1 MKVRFWFIVA
11 LLLGIWVVANDPTV
25 LYAQPVE
32 ADDLPTDGP
41 VSNAASLPA
50 VGTLLAAALESAG
63 YQAQAA
69 VLRDLKQ
76 LLDDLGA
83 LIYLGVIM
91 SAIIT
96 AALLGNYRTAL
107 WILVGP
113 PIFFF
118 AIAPTSGT
126 PGGVEWRFGSFNDNQ
141 RDVRRVLAGTE
152 GVQVNG
158 SVSKF
163 FHEYNALVSDLYQ
176 ELIRIITS
184 SNIRPQMMFMARQRV
199 MEDLMAINPDSPGVA
214 ALAGFTFAHCHA
226 EIASARLIAIG
237 NRDTRQAFKRD
248 PQYAG
253 AVANYCENWE
263 RPNKS
268 FPPGPWQSYVVQNFE
283 MPPNSPYTRDEFLTR
298 LRDPNVSVSC
308 AQLWYWLVQGA
319 VREVREYVR
328 TSLNR
333 NIDPNATRFVPGL
346 PADVLAEVSAQ
357 ITQRRS
363 ADGVIRQP
371 RVTQD
376 PCPSALNTASDATD
390 LERIFASYLIRKT
403 MTEDPRGQLIDQLYD
418 GSGMRLDQAG
428 YVDMLDPGNADR
440 IGRRQRSHE
449 MAVGQQ
455 YEAFYIA
462 MTLPYIQGVI
472 LYALAATYPF
482 FALMLILPGQAGAFF
497 SWMSLW
503 AWAKSWDVGWAL
515 VMMADDVLWELLPHS
530 SYYELT
536 VTTQRNGAPGIQAGG
551 EFDTPVT
558 VLEGV
563 FHGDHSYTLA
573 SYWVLISLMMTGVP
587 LLTAQAVMGS
597 KKAMAG
603 MLIDG
608 LRALGEKL
616 GGSAAD
622 WTATQNLLHLDRQR
636 SDILVRK
643 NMQDLDKL
651 MARINKE
658 SGLDSLEALYGHRR
672 GEFGTALDRS
682 ATKLAELG
690 EYIEGARRF
699 YGEKFDDAVAASKN
713 GINTGVNTASSALHE
728 VNAGAVRA
736 RNSAAGLANRFNAML
751 GGDPNYLDTNVTPL
765 NLKTDL
771 PTNFKAAPAD
781 YSDLGAK
788 VLEYQKLH
796 EEIASRKRIVN
807 QVINRFE
814 SLFFQE
820 VDRFKDASNADRA
833 LMIANLLALG
843 PVLGVGA
850 NRFVIKDGSHHEEIE
865 KGILRGLD
873 KKAEEIFVN
882 EKNPELNRYR
892 QEIEKLREKAYYW
905 QGAAEIEAT
914 VGVVVIAAGAYFAQP
929 QVIYAGLA
937 LESLA
942 VAHNTVG
949 IDLERAANRHTANFV
964 AKSME
969 ISMYENYQTKEWYF
983 FEQLRAYNSLRGEY
997 WTVPQIPMSQ
1007 PGSIDDMVSALQR
1020 EASAVQGEGWGT
1032 VLWHGKEAAMAG
1044 RGR

>member
-1 MKVRFWFIVA
+1 MKAKVIFIIA
-11 LLLGIWVVANDPTV
+11 LLLGAWVVALDPTV
-25 LYAQPVE
+25 LYAQPT
-32 ADDLPTDGP
+32 DPGDLPP
-41 VSNAASLPA
+41 EAPISNAASLPA

-91 SAIIT
+91 SAVIT
-96 AALLGNYRTAL
+96 AALLGQYRTTL
-107 WILVGP
+107 WLLVGP

-126 PGGVEWRFGSFNDNQ
+126 PGGVEWRFGVFDDNQ
-141 RDVRRVLAGTE
+141 RDVQRVLAGTE
-152 GVQVNG
+152 GVRVDG
-158 SVSKF
+158 PVSNL
-163 FHEYNALVSDLYQ
+163 FHQYNALISDLYQ

-184 SNIRPQMMFMARQRV
+184 NSIRPQMIFMARQRV
-199 MEDLMAINPDSPGVA
+199 MEDLMAITPDSPGIS
-214 ALAGFTFAHCHA
+214 ALAAFTFAHCHS

-308 AQLWYWLVQGA
+308 AQLWYWLVQGSI
-319 VREVREYVR
+319 REVREYVR

-333 NIDPNATRFVPGL
+333 NIDPNATRFDPGVRG
-346 PADVLAEVSAQ
+346 DVLTQVTAQ
-357 ITQRRS
+357 LTQRQS
-363 ADGVIRQP
+363 ADGVVRQP

-376 PCPSALNTASDATD
+376 PCPSALNTASDASD
-390 LERIFASYLIRKT
+390 LERIFASYLIRKA
-403 MTEDPRGQLIDQLYD
+403 MTEDPRGQLIDQIYD
-418 GSGMRLDQAG
+418 GSGMRLDQGG

-440 IGRRQRSHE
+440 IGRRQRAHE

-462 MTLPYIQGVI
+462 MTIPYIQGVI

-530 SYYELT
+530 SYYELS
-536 VTTQRNGAPGIQAGG
+536 VTTTPAGTPGIQGNG

-573 SYWVLISLMMTGVP
+573 SYWVLLSLMMTGVP
-587 LLTAQAVMGS
+587 LLTAQAVMGT

-608 LRALGEKL
+608 LRGLGEKL

-643 NMQDLDKL
+643 NLQDLDKL

-658 SGLDSLEALYGHRR
+658 SGLDSLEKEYGHRR
-672 GEFGTALDRS
+672 GEWGTAIDRS
-682 ATKLAELG
+682 AVKLAELG
-690 EYIEGARRF
+690 EYIDGARRF

-713 GINTGVNTASSALHE
+713 GINSGVNVASNVADGLNSR
-728 VNAGAVRA
+728 AVGA
-736 RNSAAGLANRFNAML
+736 RNSAAGLANRFNSML
-751 GGDPNYLDTNVTPL
+751 GGDPNYWDSNVVPL
-765 NLKTDL
+765 NLKANL
-771 PTNFKAAPAD
+771 PTDFKAKAAD
-781 YSDLGAK
+781 YSDLGEK
-788 VLEYQKLH
+788 VAEYQKLN
-796 EEIASRKRIVN
+796 EEVAGRKRIVN

-820 VDRFKDASNADRA
+820 VDRFKDASNSDRA
-833 LMIANLLALG
+833 LMLANLVVLS
-843 PVLGVGA
+843 PVLGTGA
-850 NRFVIKDGSHHEEIE
+850 NRFLIKDGSQHEEIE
-865 KGILRGLD
+865 RSIMRGLE
-873 KKAEEIFVN
+873 KKADEVFIN
-882 EKNPELNRYR
+882 EKNPELNKYR
-892 QEIEKLREKAYYW
+892 QEIERLREKAYYW

-914 VGVVVIAAGAYFAQP
+914 VGVVVIAAGCYFAQP
-929 QVIYAGLA
+929 QVVYAGIA

-942 VAHNTVG
+942 VAHNSVG
-949 IDLERAANRHTANFV
+949 IDLERAVNRHTANFV

-969 ISMYENYQTKEWYF
+969 IHMYENYQTKEWYF

-997 WTVPQIPMSQ
+997 WTVPSIPMGQ
-1007 PGSIDDMVSALQR
+1007 PGSVDDFISGLQR
-1020 EASAVQGEGWGT
+1020 EANAVQGEAWGT
-1032 VLWHGKEAAMAG
+1032 ALWHVKEAAMAG